1 MNKRRKLI
9 TALGASAL
17 TAPLPSF
24 AQQPVKIARIGFL
37 GAASATGFAKQ
48 LDGFRLGLR
57 DFGYTEGK
65 NIVIEYRWA
74 EGNYARLA
82 ELAAELVRSNV
93 DVIVTHG
100 TPGTRAAKGA
110 TTTMPI
116 VMAVSGDAVATG
128 LVVSLPRPGGNVTGS
143 TFFGPELSAKQIELL
158 KEILPRI
165 TLVAAL
171 LNPDN
176 PVVGP
181 MLKAIETTTK
191 SLRLGLQQFAV
202 RGPNEFE
209 NAFSAMVQKSIEAVA
224 IQEDGMLNA
233 NVRTAGDLAMR
244 KRLPLVGNTEVPQAG
259 GLLGYGVNFPE
270 MFRRAAYFVDK
281 ILKGAKPA
289 DLPVEQ
295 PTVFDLVINM
305 KTAKALGIQ
314 IPQSVL
320 LRATEV
326 IQ

>member
-9 TALGASAL
+9 IALGASAL
-17 TAPLPSF
+17 AAPLSSF
-24 AQQPVKIARIGFL
+24 AQQPVKIPRIGFL
-37 GAASATGFAKQ
+37 GAASASGYAKQ

-57 DFGYTEGK
+57 DFGYMEGK
-65 NIVIEYRWA
+65 NTVIEYRWA
-74 EGNYARLA
+74 EGDYARLP
-82 ELAAELVRSNV
+82 ELAAQLVRSKL

-110 TTTMPI
+110 TTTIPI

-128 LVVSLPRPGGNVTGS
+128 LVVSLPRPGGNITGS
-143 TFFGPELSAKQIELL
+143 TFFSPELSAKQIELL
-158 KEILPRI
+158 KKALPRI
-165 TLVAAL
+165 TRVAVLV
-171 LNPDN
+171 NPDN
-176 PVVGP
+176 PVIGP
-181 MLKAIETTTK
+181 VFKAMEITAK
-191 SLRLGLQQFAV
+191 SLELGLQQFAV

-209 NAFSAMVQKSIEAVA
+209 NAFSAMIKKRVEAVA

-233 NVRTAGDLAMR
+233 NVRTAGDLTI
-244 KRLPLVGNTEVPQAG
+244 KERLPSIGNVEVPQAG

-270 MFRRAAYFVDK
+270 IFRRAAHFVDK

-295 PTVFDLVINM
+295 PTVFELVINM

-320 LRATEV
+320 LRANRV
-326 IQ
+326 IE